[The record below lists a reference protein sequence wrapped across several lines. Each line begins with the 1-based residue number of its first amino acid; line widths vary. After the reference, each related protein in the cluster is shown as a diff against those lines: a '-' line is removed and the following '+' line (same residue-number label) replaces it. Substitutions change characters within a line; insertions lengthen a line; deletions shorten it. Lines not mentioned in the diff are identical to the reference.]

1 MVCLFTFKL
10 CEILRN
16 ISFTLPRYKMTAD
29 ESQNK
34 VILATGG
41 YDHIIHFWQAH
52 SGVRQCSVQYPT
64 SQINSM
70 EIHPNKQLLAAA
82 GFQHIRMY
90 DIYSSNSNPVVNY
103 EGAPK
108 NFTAVGFQEDGRWM
122 YTGSEDNTTRVWDLR
137 SRTLQCQRLFGA
149 VAPVN
154 CVCLH
159 PNQCELYIGD
169 QSGAIYLWDLKS
181 GDDPALKKPFF
192 KVSEPRVSIQYIHI
206 DSEGTCMAAVDNK
219 GNCYTFIIGSR
230 GKMHAQPTRHLKF
243 QAHDTYAIKC
253 KFSPDS
259 TLLVTTSADCSAKI
273 WRTADLNLL
282 PSNQNVDLTTE
293 NGSEWQKIPITP
305 MIQLKDNNQRWVWD
319 VAFSADSQYLV
330 TASSD
335 NLARLWCI
343 SKGEVK
349 REYSGHSK
357 ALTALAFR
365 DGI

>member
-1 MVCLFTFKL
+1 MLTAHCNWNYFFNDVLKFQ
-10 CEILRN
+10 LRC
-16 ISFTLPRYKMTAD
+16 KMTAD

-149 VAPVN
+149 VAPV
-154 CVCLH
+154 
-159 PNQCELYIGD
+159 
-169 QSGAIYLWDLKS
+169 
-181 GDDPALKKPFF
+181 
-192 KVSEPRVSIQYIHI
+192 SEPRVSIQYIHI
-206 DSEGTCMAAVDNK
+206 DAEGTCMAAVDNK

-293 NGSEWQKIPITP
+293 NGSEWKKIPITP
-305 MIQLKDNNQRWVWD
+305 MIELRDNNQRWVWD

-335 NLARLWCI
+335 NLSRL
-343 SKGEVK
+343 GVYFPK
-349 REYSGHSK
+349 RGN
-357 ALTALAFR
+357 
-365 DGI
+365 